1 MGFFGHGIKGH
12 IDLEFMMWQ
21 STVLGFAPDKDDRVL
36 CVPAKVQWTMDYNEK
51 SEAQKFWFRT

>member
-21 STVLGFAPDKDDRVL
+21 MGFAPDKDDRVL